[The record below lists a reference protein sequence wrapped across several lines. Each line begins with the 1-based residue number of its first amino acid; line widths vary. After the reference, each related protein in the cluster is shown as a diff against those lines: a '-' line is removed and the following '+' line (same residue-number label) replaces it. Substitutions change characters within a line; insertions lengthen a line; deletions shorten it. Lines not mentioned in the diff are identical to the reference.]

1 MLWQEG
7 PWDLPGPSQVKPAE
21 IGQKPP
27 LGVKSQPPIGT
38 ETIVSKNLF
47 DPERGA
53 GMTREVEASSK
64 SFQRIRGMVLLGTAI
79 IGGSRVAVVQDGGN
93 PPAAATA
100 AGQGGG
106 PMRFKLGD
114 TVEGFTLAEIA
125 DRKIVF
131 TKGPARVEV
140 ALDYFRKLDVRQP
153 TAATPAPARPAA
165 AIPPR
170 AVPSVPR
177 RLTRPA
183 EPAAN
188 PSSEAREN

>member
-1 MLWQEG
+1 
-7 PWDLPGPSQVKPAE
+7 
-21 IGQKPP
+21 
-27 LGVKSQPPIGT
+27 
-38 ETIVSKNLF
+38 
-47 DPERGA
+47 
-53 GMTREVEASSK
+53 MTREVEASSK

-93 PPAAATA
+93 PPAAAGA
-100 AGQGGG
+100 AGQGAS

-114 TVEGFTLAEIA
+114 TVEGFTLSEIA
-125 DRKIVF
+125 DKKIVF

-153 TAATPAPARPAA
+153 TVAAPAPGRPAA

-183 EPAAN
+183 EPPAN
-188 PSSEAREN
+188 RSSEAREN